1 VPHIIGGKEISKDYN
16 EIYLHED
23 METRIAKLEMW
34 TAKAIGET
42 LVKNYPKRQ
51 WGVNVDIPG
60 AMVVI
65 TCPSL
70 SHTHGYHIA
79 MKNDNIETLCKRA
92 VNAGGEILERYGIS
106 RGRVFNPEHLETLE
120 RMPSGDAIT
129 RDAMDT
135 VDPIKRHG

>member
-1 VPHIIGGKEISKDYN
+1 MPHIIGGREISKDYN
-16 EIYLHED
+16 EVYFHED
-23 METRIAKLEMW
+23 DDARVAKLEMW

-42 LVKNYPKRQ
+42 LVKHYPNRQ
-51 WGVNVDIPG
+51 WGVNVDVLG
-60 AMVVI
+60 RMVVI

-79 MKNDNIETLCKRA
+79 MKDDTIDALQQRA
-92 VNAGGEILERYGIS
+92 VHAGGEILERFGIS
-106 RGRVFNPEHLETLE
+106 RGRIFNPDELETIE

-135 VDPIKRHG
+135 VKEIKG